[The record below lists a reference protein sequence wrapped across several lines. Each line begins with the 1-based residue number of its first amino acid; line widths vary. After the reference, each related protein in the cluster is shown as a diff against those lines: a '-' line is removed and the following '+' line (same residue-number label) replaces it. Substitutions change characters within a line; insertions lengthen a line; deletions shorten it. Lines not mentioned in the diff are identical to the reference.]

1 MEALEAAAA
10 ASGRASAISCVP
22 RSGTALL
29 VKNLPYTADEG
40 ELAELFGKC
49 GTLTRLVL
57 PPTRTLAIVEFQ
69 EPQDARRCV

>member
-10 ASGRASAISCVP
+10 ASGKASATSSVP

-49 GTLTRLVL
+49 GPLTRLVL
-57 PPTRTLAIVEFQ
+57 PLTRTLAIVEFQ
-69 EPQDARRCV
+69 EPQDARR